1 MLLSSDQEKFED
13 TKKGGYQMSENQRT
27 DNNTTTKKQDKQ
39 WYTKQY
45 TEN

>member
-1 MLLSSDQEKFED
+1 
-13 TKKGGYQMSENQRT
+13 MSENQRT